1 MINNVNDF
9 VSLSLT
15 AVSGASGY
23 DILDEIAEGVDMFN
37 PPFPMLYQT
46 QEEIFAQGVIII
58 MILVFIAVFVF
69 PLILMKKITRFMQQ
83 KKIEMHD
90 LNV

>member
-1 MINNVNDF
+1 MLMNLF
-9 VSLSLT
+9 LCLLT

-58 MILVFIAVFVF
+58 MILVFLAVFVF
-69 PLILMKKITRFMQQ
+69 CFDIDEENNKVYPTK
-83 KKIEMHD
+83 ED
-90 LNV
+90 

>member
-1 MINNVNDF
+1 MLMTLF
-9 VSLSLT
+9 LCLLT

-69 PLILMKKITRFMQQ
+69 CFDIDEENNKVYPTK
-83 KKIEMHD
+83 ED
-90 LNV
+90 